1 MLALSNLTVIPVGWQ
16 HFDQSVIIL
25 IYIYTCFRCSWIF
38 RTRCWSLEERFCSF
52 FLCHNWSAQHKL
64 KLSHTYTWT
73 RTVLAVQPG
82 MFWINCFDMFWHM
95 YMHEKMHEYIY
106 IYIYI
111 SSVLLVPFHA
121 PFPFHAPPASHTET
135 SAIGPWQSAIQC
147 MLAIFGRS
155 LEWHDTQMG
164 LLCHCQH
171 VSVPLRILT
180 SPLLSLNRAT
190 CSHIVNIYSQLAFH
204 HSWTTCLAPWMMD
217 TRSPLTTRTGEFF
230 MGW

>member
-1 MLALSNLTVIPVGWQ
+1 M
-16 HFDQSVIIL
+16 
-25 IYIYTCFRCSWIF
+25 
-38 RTRCWSLEERFCSF
+38 
-52 FLCHNWSAQHKL
+52 FL
-64 KLSHTYTWT
+64 
-73 RTVLAVQPG
+73 
-82 MFWINCFDMFWHM
+82 INCFDMFWHM
-95 YMHEKMHEYIY
+95 YMHEKMHETYIY

-111 SSVLLVPFHA
+111 YYIYISNVLLVPFHA
-121 PFPFHAPPASHTET
+121 PPTSHTET

-147 MLAIFGRS
+147 ILAIFGRS

-180 SPLLSLNRAT
+180 SPLLSPNRAT

-204 HSWTTCLAPWMMD
+204 RSWTTCLAPWMMD
-217 TRSPLTTRTGEFF
+217 TRSPLTTRTGQF

>member
-25 IYIYTCFRCSWIF
+25 IYIYIYTCFWCSWIF

-82 MFWINCFDMFWHM
+82 MFLINCFDMFWHM

-106 IYIYI
+106 ILYLFI
-111 SSVLLVPFHA
+111 SSVLLV
-121 PFPFHAPPASHTET
+121 PFHAPPASHTET

-147 MLAIFGRS
+147 MLAI
-155 LEWHDTQMG
+155 LVDLWND
-164 LLCHCQH
+164 
-171 VSVPLRILT
+171 
-180 SPLLSLNRAT
+180 
-190 CSHIVNIYSQLAFH
+190 
-204 HSWTTCLAPWMMD
+204 
-217 TRSPLTTRTGEFF
+217 TTRRWDCFATVN
-230 MGW
+230 MSQYR